1 MFRGPNR
8 TRCAGTVTPVSPE
21 QPPRLAGT
29 ATPLRRNS
37 HPVAPEPP
45 PRCAGTVTPSRRNRH
60 PVAPE
65 PPPRCAGTATPSR
78 RNRHPVSPE
87 PPPRCA
93 GTVTPSRRNR
103 HPVAPERPPRCAGT
117 ATPLRRNRRGCK
129 NRANRPETGQIAQ
142 SLYGNRDKSPSVFG
156 FRFHVITILPSRKQK
171 DSFLSKNEEKRK
183 ALKRSICIP

>member
-37 HPVAPEPP
+37 HPVAPEQ
-45 PRCAGTVTPSRRNRH
+45 
-60 PVAPE
+60 
-65 PPPRCAGTATPSR
+65 PPRCAGTATPSR
-78 RNRHPVSPE
+78 RN
-87 PPPRCA
+87 
-93 GTVTPSRRNR
+93 G
-103 HPVAPERPPRCAGT
+103 HPVAPEQPPRLAGTATPLRRNGHPVAPEQPPRCAGT
-117 ATPLRRNRRGCK
+117 ATPLRRNGRGYK
-129 NRANRPETGQIAQ
+129 NRANRPKTRQIAQ

-183 ALKRSICIP
+183 ALKRSICIR